1 MISKNAII
9 EADHVQIGKNVVIGD
24 GVEIR
29 CKDRVFI
36 GDNSVLTKDIK
47 INCTSFE
54 AGEYLY
60 MTDRCEVGR
69 GGCYGPNSKVKIG
82 NYVGIFE
89 GTVINPSESV
99 EIGDHTGIGGDVM
112 IWTHG
117 AWLDVLQGF
126 PAEFGSV
133 KIGKNVWLPARSIV
147 LPNVTIGDNS
157 VIGIN
162 SIINRSLPE
171 GCFAA
176 GSPCK
181 VIKENVYPKKL
192 SEKERSGIVNNIL
205 EDWLINCKMKKI
217 SKNLDVKYKSGKI
230 ILWQNLPMTV
240 QQKNA
245 KLLAKV
251 KIKNEEDKNL
261 DEYLD
266 KRNIKTRYETI
277 FDLDNRTISGY
288 NNNIVQ
294 DLRDY
299 LRRRGIK
306 IYTGELFRSI

>member
-9 EADHVQIGKNVVIGD
+9 ESNDIQIGKNVIIGD

-29 CKDRVFI
+29 CPEKIHI
-36 GDNSVLTKDIK
+36 GDNSVLTKNIK

-54 AGEYLY
+54 AGEYFY
-60 MTDRCEVGR
+60 MTERCEVGR
-69 GGCYGPNSKVKIG
+69 GGIG
-82 NYVGIFE
+82 A
-89 GTVINPSESV
+89 
-99 EIGDHTGIGGDVM
+99 DVM

-126 PAEFGSV
+126 PADFGPV
-133 KIGKNVWLPARSIV
+133 KIGSNVWLPARSVV
-147 LPNVTIGDNS
+147 LPHVIIGDNV

-162 SIINRSLPE
+162 SIINRSLPD

-192 SEKERSGIVNNIL
+192 TEDEKKNIVL
-205 EDWLINCKMKKI
+205 EIIDGWYKLHDMKKI
-217 SKNLDVKYKSGKI
+217 KDVLTKYEDGKI
-230 ILWQNLPMTV
+230 YLNQGKHQTIYYMDER
-240 QQKNA
+240 
-245 KLLAKV
+245 
-251 KIKNEEDKNL
+251 KIE
-261 DEYLD
+261 
-266 KRNIKTRYETI
+266 
-277 FDLDNRTISGY
+277 GY
-288 NNNIVQ
+288 NNNVSE

-299 LRRRGIK
+299 MRRRGIK

>member
-9 EADHVQIGKNVVIGD
+9 ESNDIQIGKNVIIGD

-29 CKDRVFI
+29 CPEKIHI
-36 GDNSVLTKDIK
+36 GDNSVLTKNIK

-54 AGEYLY
+54 AGEYFY
-60 MTDRCEVGR
+60 MTERCEVGR
-69 GGCYGPNSKVKIG
+69 GGCYGPNSRVKIG
-82 NYVGIFE
+82 KHVGIFE
-89 GTVINPSESV
+89 GTVINPSEEV
-99 EIGDHTGIGGDVM
+99 EIGDDTGIGGDVM

-126 PAEFGSV
+126 PADFGPV
-133 KIGKNVWLPARSIV
+133 KIGSNVWLPARSVV
-147 LPNVTIGDNS
+147 LPHVIIGDNV

-162 SIINRSLPE
+162 SIINRSLPD

-192 SEKERSGIVNNIL
+192 TEDEKKNIIL
-205 EDWLINCKMKKI
+205 EIIDGWYKLHDMKKI
-217 SKNLDVKYKSGKI
+217 KDVLTKYEDGKI
-230 ILWQNLPMTV
+230 YLNQGKHQTIYYMDER
-240 QQKNA
+240 
-245 KLLAKV
+245 
-251 KIKNEEDKNL
+251 KIE
-261 DEYLD
+261 
-266 KRNIKTRYETI
+266 
-277 FDLDNRTISGY
+277 GY
-288 NNNIVQ
+288 NNNVSE

-299 LRRRGIK
+299 MRRRGIK